1 MAKGGKRPGAGRPK
15 GSISG
20 HTLQAQEF
28 RKRLIQR
35 VTPVWDDIIDTMIEK
50 AAMGESWAI
59 KEIND
64 RILGKAI
71 QPLASADPEGNI
83 LPFQIVITQTSGNNP
98 SSTVSKTV

>member
-1 MAKGGKRPGAGRPK
+1 MSNGGKRPGAGRKK
-15 GSISG
+15 GSVAK
-20 HTLQAQEF
+20 HTLEAQEF

-71 QPLASADPEGNI
+71 QPLASTDDQGNI
-83 LPFQIVITQTSGNNP
+83 LPFQIIVKQKDSGENR
-98 SSTVSKTV
+98 S